1 MKTAILSLVVVV
13 VCGSYAAAQQPRGNQ
28 RPTAQLQPAAVTP
41 EMWYYSQERQRHD
54 DPQQAVRRKAEQAS
68 EQRAARIAAMKWY
81 GMSNSRPVAS
91 TTPFMGVYS
100 PAWVGNGGDRYD
112 WVGLGWGRTGYTGP
126 ALTWR

>member
-1 MKTAILSLVVVV
+1 
-13 VCGSYAAAQQPRGNQ
+13 
-28 RPTAQLQPAAVTP
+28 
-41 EMWYYSQERQRHD
+41 
-54 DPQQAVRRKAEQAS
+54 
-68 EQRAARIAAMKWY
+68 
-81 GMSNSRPVAS
+81 MSNSRPVAS